1 MSREPVVGGTPFF
14 HIFPVDQNGWK
25 IHEFTK
31 PAIYI
36 STLWKYG
43 PDACDQ
49 VVVMAITGRC
59 VSSSFPN
66 ESNGLRMRPWLFVF
80 FWTPLLY
87 KLETRF
93 WILCGVFSRMS
104 HDRFIL
110 AYDTCND
117 KHCFTFTGF
126 IDVVD
131 DIVQGALWQPFG
143 KNLCFTH
150 PQGET
155 PKPWDWDPF
164 LKYPHVFWDFTTWWY
179 SRIWSD

>member
-1 MSREPVVGGTPFF
+1 MSSQNPRFIYRPSESMVQMLATRSLSWRSQAGVFLQVSQMSRTDSEWDLGF
-14 HIFPVDQNGWK
+14 
-25 IHEFTK
+25 
-31 PAIYI
+31 
-36 STLWKYG
+36 
-43 PDACDQ
+43 
-49 VVVMAITGRC
+49 
-59 VSSSFPN
+59 
-66 ESNGLRMRPWLFVF
+66 LFF

-131 DIVQGALWQPFG
+131 DIVQGALWQPFW